1 MHTTMEERSMVK
13 KNDKDIG
20 GATDR
25 AFKTQTGDIDM
36 KNLKPKL
43 PSRLD
48 LFRIKLEFNDSTTAY
63 NKNIAC
69 EFESSK
75 EDVQTLL
82 NYAHDFIEEQRRKK
96 L

>member
-1 MHTTMEERSMVK
+1 VK
-13 KNDKDIG
+13 KNDTEDVG

-25 AFKTQTGDIDM
+25 AFNTQKGDIDL

-48 LFRIKLEFNDSTTAY
+48 LFRIKLEFNDSTTSF

-82 NYAHDFIEEQRRKK
+82 NYARDFIEEQRKEKRN
-96 L
+96 